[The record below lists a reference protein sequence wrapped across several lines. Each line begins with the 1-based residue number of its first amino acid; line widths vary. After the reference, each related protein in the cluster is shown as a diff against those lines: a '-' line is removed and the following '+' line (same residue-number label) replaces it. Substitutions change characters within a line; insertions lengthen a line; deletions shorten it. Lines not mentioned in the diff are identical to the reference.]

1 MWAYP
6 QMYYFESEQI
16 FNLFK
21 PKKSRSIS
29 KGPKSRKTYER
40 FSYEFN
46 NRNTLIQLPQE
57 DTSLIEQGFELG
69 GAQLGRVMVTT
80 GLTLLVPEGTEV
92 VAPITLADEVLVFT
106 LFVGV
111 IILKILYSEKTPTF
125 YPLLEAYVSLLREFM
140 KN

>member
-57 DTSLIEQGFELG
+57 DTSLIEQGFERS

-92 VAPITLADEVLVFT
+92 VAPITLADEVLGFT
-106 LFVGV
+106 LIVGG
-111 IILKILYSEKTPTF
+111 IILQIVY
-125 YPLLEAYVSLLREFM
+125 
-140 KN
+140 